1 MSEPAETP
9 PTPAARYADAI
20 EALAIN
26 ASRVADIVANLRA
39 IGRDDLAAEI
49 ADLHGPLLDAG
60 VADVRNAI
68 VAMGVGEPAPDPS

>member
-1 MSEPAETP
+1 MTEPAPNPEANYT
-9 PTPAARYADAI
+9 DAI
-20 EALAIN
+20 ERLAIN
-26 ASRVADIVANLRA
+26 TSRVADIVANLRA

-68 VAMGVGEPAPDPS
+68 VAMGVGEPAPGPS

>member
-1 MSEPAETP
+1 MTEPEFKY
-9 PTPAARYADAI
+9 RDAV

-26 ASRVADIVANLRA
+26 AARVADIVANLRA

-60 VADVRNAI
+60 VADVRSAAE
-68 VAMGVGEPAPDPS
+68 AMGVGEPAPDPS